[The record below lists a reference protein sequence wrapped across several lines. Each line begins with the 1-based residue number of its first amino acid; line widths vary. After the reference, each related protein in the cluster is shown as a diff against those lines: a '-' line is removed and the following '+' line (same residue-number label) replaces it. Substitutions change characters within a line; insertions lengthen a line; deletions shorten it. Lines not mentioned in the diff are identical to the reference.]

1 MNERI
6 KIPADT
12 IWESTVGYSRAI
24 RIDDFIVVAGTAP
37 VDYGEI
43 VEIGNV
49 YQQTKFIIEKIEK
62 ALKQVDASLNDVIRT
77 RIFVKDISKWE
88 EIGQAHGEFFK
99 DIKPV
104 TTLVEVKAFVHPDIL
119 VEIEAEAIVNH

>member
-1 MNERI
+1 MKKT
-6 KIPADT
+6 KISANT

-37 VDYGEI
+37 VDNDEI
-43 VEIGNV
+43 VATGNA
-49 YQQTKFIIEKIEK
+49 YEQAKFIITKIENT
-62 ALKQVDASLNDVIRT
+62 LKELNASLNDIIRT

-88 EIGQAHGEFFK
+88 EIGKAHGEFFNE
-99 DIKPV
+99 IKPV
-104 TTLVEVKAFVHPDIL
+104 TTMIEVKAFIHPDIL